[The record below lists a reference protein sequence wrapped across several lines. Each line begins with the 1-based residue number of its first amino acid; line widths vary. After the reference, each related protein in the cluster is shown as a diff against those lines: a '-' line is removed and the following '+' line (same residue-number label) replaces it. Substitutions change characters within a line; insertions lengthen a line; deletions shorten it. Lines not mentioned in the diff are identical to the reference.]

1 MKTTIAIAALL
12 ALICTS
18 ADAKDN
24 LRKNQ
29 EPTPMKGQEEEAF
42 DSQDHRHLQVILN
55 PNYCFDVCIGS
66 LCSDPVVCNQ
76 LCSSF
81 NLGACIKLCNGG
93 QGSTPQGCG
102 EVCSALTT
110 GGCIA
115 ECNEG
120 LGLTPEGCAAYC
132 TGSP

>member
-55 PNYCFDVCIGS
+55 PDYCFHVCIGS
-66 LCSDPVVCNQ
+66 FSQLQCNQ